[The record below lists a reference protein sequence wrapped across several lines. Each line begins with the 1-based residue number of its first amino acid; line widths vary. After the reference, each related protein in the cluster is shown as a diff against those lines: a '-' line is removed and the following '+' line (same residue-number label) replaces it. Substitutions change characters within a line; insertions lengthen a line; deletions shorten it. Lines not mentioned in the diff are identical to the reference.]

1 MTTAPAG
8 TGIVQ
13 IDLARLSRWRKW
25 TMNTSEPVNGQ
36 RRAFL
41 GTTLVGGAGLM
52 PDVTR
57 PAHSCSISFNR
68 ASYERYVGLMN
79 AEDPRFVEYY
89 AEDIQFEMNIRGRSN
104 VLDFYRRQWPSIK
117 ETLEISFFCSD
128 ATGAAAQVRSELRC
142 NKDNKD
148 TTIFGRA
155 LKAGEV
161 QRVRGYVF
169 YTLNAQGLITEIK
182 GPPPEV
188 LQPWRFEG
196 A

>member
-1 MTTAPAG
+1 MKTPKPA
-8 TGIVQ
+8 
-13 IDLARLSRWRKW
+13 
-25 TMNTSEPVNGQ
+25 NGQ
-36 RRAFL
+36 RRMFL
-41 GTTLVGGAGLM
+41 ATSLVGGTALLPG
-52 PDVTR
+52 VGR
-57 PAHSCSISFNR
+57 AAASCSVGFNR
-68 ASYERYVGLMN
+68 AAYERYVGLMN

-89 AEDIQFEMNIRGRSN
+89 ASDIKFEMNIRGRSN
-104 VLDFYRRQWPSIK
+104 VLEFYRHQWPYIK

-142 NKDNKD
+142 IKDNND
-148 TTIFGRA
+148 TTTFGRA

-188 LQPWRFEG
+188 LQPWRLEV

>member
-1 MTTAPAG
+1 MTTP
-8 TGIVQ
+8 
-13 IDLARLSRWRKW
+13 
-25 TMNTSEPVNGQ
+25 EPPKVQ

-41 GTTLVGGAGLM
+41 ATALVSGTVLS
-52 PDVTR
+52 
-57 PAHSCSISFNR
+57 PAAARAAASCAVPFNR
-68 ASYERYVGLMN
+68 AAYERYVGLMN

-89 AEDIQFEMNIRGRSN
+89 TDDIKFEMNLRGKSN
-104 VLDFYRRQWPSIK
+104 VLEFYRHQWPYIK
-117 ETLEISFFCSD
+117 ETLAISFFCSD
-128 ATGAAAQVRSELRC
+128 ASGAAAQVFSELRC
-142 NKDNKD
+142 SKDNND

-188 LQPWRFEG
+188 LQPWHLETT
-196 A
+196 

>member
-1 MTTAPAG
+1 MKTFEPA
-8 TGIVQ
+8 
-13 IDLARLSRWRKW
+13 DSH
-25 TMNTSEPVNGQ
+25 

-41 GTTLVGGAGLM
+41 ATSLVGGAALLPGAA
-52 PDVTR
+52 R
-57 PAHSCSISFNR
+57 AASCSVPFNR
-68 ASYERYVGLMN
+68 AAYERYVSLMN

-89 AEDIQFEMNIRGRSN
+89 ADDIKFEMNIRGKSK
-104 VLDFYRRQWPSIK
+104 VLDFYRHQWPLLK

-142 NKDNKD
+142 IKDFSD
-148 TTIFGRA
+148 ARMFGRA

-169 YTLNAQGLITEIK
+169 YTLNPQGLITEIK

-188 LQPWRFEG
+188 VQPWRLE
-196 A
+196 AT

>member
-1 MTTAPAG
+1 MKAP
-8 TGIVQ
+8 
-13 IDLARLSRWRKW
+13 
-25 TMNTSEPVNGQ
+25 EPANGL

-41 GTTLVGGAGLM
+41 ATSLVGGAALL
-52 PDVTR
+52 PTAA
-57 PAHSCSISFNR
+57 PAASCAVPFNR
-68 ASYERYVGLMN
+68 AAYERYVGLMN
-79 AEDPRFVEYY
+79 AKDLRFVEYY
-89 AEDIQFEMNIRGRSN
+89 ADDIKFEMNIRGKSN
-104 VLDFYRRQWPSIK
+104 VLDFYRHQWPYVT
-117 ETLEISFFCSD
+117 ETLGISFFCSD

-142 NKDNKD
+142 NKDNND
-148 TTIFGRA
+148 TTTFGRA

-188 LQPWRFEG
+188 LQPWRLEV

>member
-1 MTTAPAG
+1 
-8 TGIVQ
+8 
-13 IDLARLSRWRKW
+13 
-25 TMNTSEPVNGQ
+25 MNTPEPANGL

-41 GTTLVGGAGLM
+41 ATSLVGGAALL
-52 PDVTR
+52 PDAARAT
-57 PAHSCSISFNR
+57 ASCTVPFNR
-68 ASYERYVGLMN
+68 AAYQRYVGLMN

-89 AEDIQFEMNIRGRSN
+89 ADDIKFEMNIRGRSN
-104 VLDFYRRQWPSIK
+104 VLDFYRHQWPLVK

-128 ATGAAAQVRSELRC
+128 ASGAAAQVQSELRC
-142 NKDNKD
+142 VKDNND
-148 TTIFGRA
+148 TTLFGRA

-188 LQPWRFEG
+188 LQPWRLE
-196 A
+196 AA

>member
-1 MTTAPAG
+1 MTM
-8 TGIVQ
+8 
-13 IDLARLSRWRKW
+13 K
-25 TMNTSEPVNGQ
+25 TSESANCQ

-41 GTTLVGGAGLM
+41 ATSLVGGAALLPGAA
-52 PDVTR
+52 R
-57 PAHSCSISFNR
+57 AASCSVPFNR
-68 ASYERYVGLMN
+68 AAYERYVGLMN

-89 AEDIQFEMNIRGRSN
+89 ANDIKFELNIRGRSN
-104 VLDFYRRQWPSIK
+104 VLDFYRHQWRYIK

-142 NKDNKD
+142 TKDNND
-148 TTIFGRA
+148 TTTFGRA

-188 LQPWRFEG
+188 LQPWRLE
-196 A
+196 AT

>member
-1 MTTAPAG
+1 MKTVEPA
-8 TGIVQ
+8 
-13 IDLARLSRWRKW
+13 S
-25 TMNTSEPVNGQ
+25 SQ

-41 GTTLVGGAGLM
+41 ATSLVGGAALLPG
-52 PDVTR
+52 TAR
-57 PAHSCSISFNR
+57 AASCGVAFNR
-68 ASYERYVGLMN
+68 AAYERYVGLMN

-89 AEDIQFEMNIRGRSN
+89 ADDIKFEMNIRGRSS
-104 VLDFYRRQWPSIK
+104 VLDFYRHQWPYLK

-142 NKDNKD
+142 IKDFSD
-148 TTIFGRA
+148 ARMFGRA

-188 LQPWRFEG
+188 LQPWRLE
-196 A
+196 AA

>member
-1 MTTAPAG
+1 M
-8 TGIVQ
+8 
-13 IDLARLSRWRKW
+13 K
-25 TMNTSEPVNGQ
+25 TSEPANRR

-41 GTTLVGGAGLM
+41 ATSLVGGAALLPGAA
-52 PDVTR
+52 R
-57 PAHSCSISFNR
+57 AASCTVAFNR
-68 ASYERYVGLMN
+68 AAYERYVGLMN

-89 AEDIQFEMNIRGRSN
+89 AEDIKFEMNIRGRAS
-104 VLDFYRRQWPSIK
+104 VLDFYRHQWPYLK

-142 NKDNKD
+142 IKNNND
-148 TTIFGRA
+148 TKMFGRA

-169 YTLNAQGLITEIK
+169 YTLNSQGLITEIK

-188 LQPWRFEG
+188 VQPWRLE
-196 A
+196 AA

>member
-1 MTTAPAG
+1 MKAP
-8 TGIVQ
+8 
-13 IDLARLSRWRKW
+13 
-25 TMNTSEPVNGQ
+25 EPANGL

-41 GTTLVGGAGLM
+41 ATSLVGGAALL
-52 PDVTR
+52 PTAA
-57 PAHSCSISFNR
+57 PAASCAVPFNR
-68 ASYERYVGLMN
+68 AAYERYVGLMN
-79 AEDPRFVEYY
+79 AKDLRFVEYY
-89 AEDIQFEMNIRGRSN
+89 ADDIKFEMNIRGKSN
-104 VLDFYRRQWPSIK
+104 VLDFYRHQWPYVT

-142 NKDNKD
+142 NKDNND
-148 TTIFGRA
+148 TTTFGRA

-188 LQPWRFEG
+188 LQPWRLEV